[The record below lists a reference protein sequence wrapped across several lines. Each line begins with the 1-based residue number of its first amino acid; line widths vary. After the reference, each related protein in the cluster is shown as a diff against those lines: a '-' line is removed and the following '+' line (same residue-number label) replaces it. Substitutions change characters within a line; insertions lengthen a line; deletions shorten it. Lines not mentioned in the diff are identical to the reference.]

1 MRKNK
6 ILSIVAVLLTI
17 SLLTTS
23 CEILQDII
31 NTSSNLKRLQFKVDG
46 VSNFKIGNTGISK
59 KAEISNFGLS
69 DIASFISNVKNKKFP
84 VSFILNINAKNPN
97 DGTGGAPATK
107 SSISAMP
114 WDLYVN
120 ETKTISGGIANSV
133 HVPGTGES
141 VTIPL
146 RISFDFMEFFADKGY
161 KDLVNLA
168 LAIGGKDGSSSK
180 IKLKAQ
186 PVVSTPYGSIKYPGK
201 LTIASKE
208 WTN

>member
-6 ILSIVAVLLTI
+6 IISIVAILLTF

-23 CEILQDII
+23 CEILQDIM
-31 NTSSNLKRLQFKVDG
+31 NASSNLKRLQFKVAG
-46 VSNFKIGNTGISK
+46 VSNFQIGSTGISNK
-59 KAEISNFGLS
+59 DNISNFGLS
-69 DIASFISNVKNKKFP
+69 DIASFVSNVKNKRFP
-84 VSFILNINAKNPN
+84 VSFILNIDAKNPN
-97 DGTGGAPATK
+97 DGTGGAPSTK

-120 ETKTISGGIANSV
+120 ETKTISGGLANSV
-133 HVPGTGES
+133 HVPGTGET

-146 RISFDFMEFFADKGY
+146 RISFDFLEFFADKGY

-168 LAIGGKDGSSSK
+168 LAIGGKDGSASQ

-186 PVVSTPYGSIKYPGK
+186 PVVSTSLGNIKYPGK